1 MTEAYPEPGV
11 RRFITASVMAATV
24 MNSLDSTIANV
35 ALPHIQGSI
44 AASADE
50 ITWVLTSYIVAA
62 AIFTPL
68 TGWLAGRFGR
78 KKLMLYSIVGFTVAS
93 GLCGLASNLG
103 EIVGFR
109 LLQGVFGAAL
119 VPMSQAI
126 LLDINPPERHGS
138 AMSLW
143 SMGAILGPIVGPALG
158 GWLTDNLT
166 WRWVFFIN
174 LPVGALAFIGLTLF
188 LTETKSAARVK
199 LDLFGFMM
207 LALAIGSLQLM
218 LDRGQTQDWF
228 NSLEICIEGTCVLLF
243 GYLFVVHT
251 LTTRKPFINL
261 ALFADRNFLIASVF
275 GFFLGALVFSVLALL
290 PPMLEGLMNYP
301 VVLTGIVT
309 APRGIGSL
317 ITMTSAGFLIKR
329 FDARLLIFAGFALS
343 ATSLYRMS
351 GFSLGMDESQLVVS
365 GFIQGLGTGLVF
377 VPLTT
382 IAFGTLDARL
392 RNEGAAMFT
401 LIRNIGSA
409 ISISVLQALTIR
421 NTATVHARLVEA
433 VRPDNPVMAQALPG
447 FDFDVPLQVARLNAE
462 ITRQASM
469 VSYIDTFWF
478 LCVLSLTVD
487 ATVADVAQPET
498 RGPRPP
504 HSYGL
509 TWPCACFP
517 SPSSLPWRRLRAAP
531 SAPISSVPRRRRHPT
546 ICRHPSE
553 A

>member
-1 MTEAYPEPGV
+1 MTDTYPEPGV

-35 ALPHIQGSI
+35 ALPHIQGSV

-68 TGWLAGRFGR
+68 TGWLAARVGR

-138 AMSLW
+138 AMSIW
-143 SMGAILGPIVGPALG
+143 SMGAILGPIIGPALG

-174 LPVGALAFIGLTLF
+174 LPIGLLAFLGLTFF
-188 LTETKSAARVK
+188 LSETKSTARVK

-207 LALAIGSLQLM
+207 LAMAIGSLQLM
-218 LDRGQTQDWF
+218 LDRGQTKDWF
-228 NSLEICIEGTCVLLF
+228 SSLEICIEGACVLFF

-251 LTTRKPFINL
+251 LTARKPFIDL
-261 ALFADRNFLIASVF
+261 GLFADRNFLIGSIF
-275 GFFLGALVFSVLALL
+275 GFFLGVMIFSVLALL

-309 APRGIGSL
+309 APRGVGSL
-317 ITMTSAGFLIKR
+317 ISMMSAGLLMKK
-329 FDARLLIFAGFALS
+329 FDARILILLGF
-343 ATSLYRMS
+343 SLVGYSMYRMS
-351 GFSLGMDESQLVVS
+351 SFSLGMDESLLVTS
-365 GFIQGLGTGLVF
+365 GIVQGLGTGMIF

-382 IAFGTLDARL
+382 IAFGTLDARF

-401 LIRNIGSA
+401 LVRNIGSA
-409 ISISVLQALTIR
+409 IGISVLQAMTIR
-421 NTATVHARLVEA
+421 NTATVHARLVEG
-433 VRPDNPVMAQALPG
+433 VRPDNPVMAQAMPG
-447 FDFDVPLQVARLNAE
+447 FDFDAPAQVARLNAA
-462 ITRQASM
+462 ITQQASM
-469 VSYIDTFWF
+469 VSYIDAFWF
-478 LCVLSLTVD
+478 LFVLTL
-487 ATVADVAQPET
+487 
-498 RGPRPP
+498 
-504 HSYGL
+504 
-509 TWPCACFP
+509 CAIP
-517 SPSSLPWRRLRAAP
+517 MLLLLRSPKRAAGDLH
-531 SAPISSVPRRRRHPT
+531 IHMD
-546 ICRHPSE
+546 
-553 A
+553 

>member
-35 ALPHIQGSI
+35 ALPHIQGSV

-78 KKLMLYSIVGFTVAS
+78 RRLMLWSIIGFTIAS
-93 GLCGLASNLG
+93 GLCGIATNLG

-126 LLDINPPERHGS
+126 LLDINPPERHGP
-138 AMSLW
+138 AMSIW
-143 SMGAILGPIVGPALG
+143 SMGAVLGPIIGPALG

-174 LPVGALAFIGLTLF
+174 LPIGALAFLGLSIF
-188 LTETKSAARVK
+188 LSETKSAARTK
-199 LDLFGFMM
+199 LDLFGFSMLG
-207 LALAIGSLQLM
+207 LALGSLQLM
-218 LDRGQTQDWF
+218 LDRGQTKDWF
-228 NSLEICIEGTCVLLF
+228 SSLEICVEGAGALFF

-251 LTTRKPFINL
+251 VTARRPFIDL
-261 ALFADRNFLIASVF
+261 ALFSDRNFTLGSIF
-275 GFFLGALVFSVLALL
+275 GFFLGVLIFSVLALL

-301 VVLTGIVT
+301 VVLTGLVT
-309 APRGIGSL
+309 APRGVGSL
-317 ITMTSAGFLIKR
+317 IAMMLAGRLVKR
-329 FDARLLIFAGFALS
+329 VDSRLLILIGFLLAGYS
-343 ATSLYRMS
+343 MYRMS
-351 GFSLGMDESQLVVS
+351 SFSLGMDESLMISS
-365 GFIQGLGTGLVF
+365 GFIQGLGTGMIF
-377 VPLTT
+377 VPLST
-382 IAFGTLDARL
+382 ITFATLNPKF

-409 ISISVLQALTIR
+409 IGISVLQAMTIR
-421 NTATVHARLVEA
+421 NTATVHARLVES
-433 VRPDNPVMAQALPG
+433 VRPDNPMLAQTSPG
-447 FDFDVPLQVARLNAE
+447 FDFTAPLAVARMNAE

-469 VSYIDTFWF
+469 VAYVDAFWF
-478 LCVLSLTVD
+478 LFLLT
-487 ATVADVAQPET
+487 
-498 RGPRPP
+498 
-504 HSYGL
+504 L
-509 TWPCACFP
+509 
-517 SPSSLPWRRLRAAP
+517 AAIP
-531 SAPISSVPRRRRHPT
+531 MLLFMRKPRRAGGDDLQLHMD
-546 ICRHPSE
+546 
-553 A
+553 

>member
-1 MTEAYPEPGV
+1 MTGAYPEPGV

-35 ALPHIQGSI
+35 ALPHIQGSV

-78 KKLMLYSIVGFTVAS
+78 KKLMLWSIVGFTAAS

-138 AMSLW
+138 AMSIW
-143 SMGAILGPIVGPALG
+143 SMGAILGPIIGPALG

-174 LPVGALAFIGLTLF
+174 LPIGALAFLGLTVF
-188 LTETKSAARVK
+188 LSETKSAARVK

-218 LDRGQTQDWF
+218 LDRGQTKDWF
-228 NSLEICIEGTCVLLF
+228 SSLEICIEGACVLFF

-251 LTTRKPFINL
+251 LTARRPFIDL
-261 ALFADRNFLIASVF
+261 ALFADRNFLIGSIF
-275 GFFLGALVFSVLALL
+275 GFFLGVMVFSVLALL
-290 PPMLEGLMNYP
+290 PPMLESLMNYP

-309 APRGIGSL
+309 APRGVGSL
-317 ITMTSAGFLIKR
+317 ISMMSAGLLMKR
-329 FDARLLIFAGFALS
+329 FDARILILCGF
-343 ATSLYRMS
+343 SLVGYSMYRMS
-351 GFSLGMDESQLVVS
+351 GFSLGMDESLLVTS
-365 GFIQGLGTGLVF
+365 GIIQGLGTGMIF

-382 IAFGTLDARL
+382 IAFGTLDARF

-409 ISISVLQALTIR
+409 IGISVLQGMTIR
-421 NTATVHARLVEA
+421 NAATVHARLVEG
-433 VRPDNPVMAQALPG
+433 VRPDNPIMAQAMPG
-447 FDFDVPLQVARLNAE
+447 FDFNAPAQVARLNAA
-462 ITRQASM
+462 ITQQASM
-469 VSYIDTFWF
+469 VSYIDAFWLLF
-478 LCVLSLTVD
+478 VLTL
-487 ATVADVAQPET
+487 VAIPMLLLL
-498 RGPRPP
+498 RSPR
-504 HSYGL
+504 
-509 TWPCACFP
+509 
-517 SPSSLPWRRLRAAP
+517 RAAGDLH
-531 SAPISSVPRRRRHPT
+531 IHMD
-546 ICRHPSE
+546 
-553 A
+553 